1 MPRPNQ
7 RSNTLRKVFV
17 KTPGGV
23 TKVHYRKRKPSKIVC
38 GGCGKQLSGV
48 PNERPHKL
56 RAMSKSSKRPERAY
70 GGNLCPACTKRVLIE
85 KARA

>member
-7 RSNTLRKVFV
+7 RSNSLRKVFV

-23 TKVHYRKRKPSKIVC
+23 TKVHYKKRKPSKSIC
-38 GGCGKQLSGV
+38 GGCGKILAGV
-48 PNERPHKL
+48 PHERPHKL
-56 RAMSKSSKRPERAY
+56 KAMPKSSKRPERAY
-70 GGNLCPACTKRVLIE
+70 GGELCSVCTRKVLVE